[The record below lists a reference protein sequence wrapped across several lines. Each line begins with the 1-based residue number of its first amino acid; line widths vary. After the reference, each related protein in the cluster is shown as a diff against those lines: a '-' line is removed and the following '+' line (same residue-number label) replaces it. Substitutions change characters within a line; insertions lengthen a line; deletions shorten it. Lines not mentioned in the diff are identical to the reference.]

1 MFDCFLFYARYKVFM
16 LKSKYA
22 LHPPC
27 NSLLYYL
34 GTHCNL
40 PSPTS
45 METHPLLIA
54 LSSPI
59 PVSPSFIYL
68 HHPFHSSGYAL
79 PASFTNR
86 QLSTGGHSNGKDYLD
101 EVTEDE
107 EEEEVGKVVVSVDMG
122 DLGGTGTTTNSL
134 SQKAFYNAV
143 IRQLFTSIS
152 ATLSLLDQRRS
163 DTAKNATA
171 QNPQL
176 SPNRSRQKGLTGS
189 TINHSSSLPGGA
201 FASTAAAAAFHEK
214 FAMISQKDIYRWDVF
229 LVRVRAMMNAFH
241 SALSVLPR
249 HSRNGAEGAD
259 RMTISGGG
267 EGSSQVS
274 LTLVVLEAEL
284 LQKCLGGTWHAVLRL
299 NEMVSST
306 CSSKHAAN
314 LPIHPSPVYCHSLEI
329 RTHIC

>member
-1 MFDCFLFYARYKVFM
+1 
-16 LKSKYA
+16 
-22 LHPPC
+22 
-27 NSLLYYL
+27 
-34 GTHCNL
+34 
-40 PSPTS
+40 
-45 METHPLLIA
+45 METHPLSIA

-86 QLSTGGHSNGKDYLD
+86 QLSASGHSNGKDHSD
-101 EVTEDE
+101 EVKEE

-163 DTAKNATA
+163 DTAKITTV
-171 QNPQL
+171 QNPRL
-176 SPNRSRQKGLTGS
+176 SPNLSRQKGLTGP
-189 TINHSSSLPGGA
+189 TTKQSSLPGGA
-201 FASTAAAAAFHEK
+201 FASSTAAAAVAAFHEK
-214 FAMISQKDIYRWDVF
+214 FAMISQKDVYRWDVF

-259 RMTISGGG
+259 GMTISGGG
-267 EGSSQVS
+267 EGSRQVS

-299 NEMVSST
+299 NEMMSST
-306 CSSKHAAN
+306 CSSKRAAN
-314 LPIHPSPVYCHSLEI
+314 LPIHPLPVYCHSLEI

>member
-1 MFDCFLFYARYKVFM
+1 
-16 LKSKYA
+16 
-22 LHPPC
+22 
-27 NSLLYYL
+27 
-34 GTHCNL
+34 
-40 PSPTS
+40 

-86 QLSTGGHSNGKDYLD
+86 QLSTGEHSNGKDYLD
-101 EVTEDE
+101 EVTEDD
-107 EEEEVGKVVVSVDMG
+107 EEEVGKVVVSVDMG

-134 SQKAFYNAV
+134 SQIAFYNAV

-176 SPNRSRQKGLTGS
+176 SPNRSRQKGLTGP
-189 TINHSSSLPGGA
+189 TTKHSSSLPRGA
-201 FASTAAAAAFHEK
+201 FTSSTAAAAAVAAFHEK
-214 FAMISQKDIYRWDVF
+214 FATISQKDVYRWDVF
-229 LVRVRAMMNAFH
+229 LVRVRAMMSAFH

-249 HSRNGAEGAD
+249 HSRNGAEGTD
-259 RMTISGGG
+259 GMTISGGG
-267 EGSSQVS
+267 EGSRQLS

-299 NEMVSST
+299 NEMVSSI
-306 CSSKHAAN
+306 CSSKDAAN